1 MKDKELTMDLT
12 SEFPK
17 QIRNVPVQAGRTIS
31 QQFLFATFV
40 TSIFFDVN
48 SKSHDTLPT
57 AVNN

>member
-1 MKDKELTMDLT
+1 
-12 SEFPK
+12 
-17 QIRNVPVQAGRTIS
+17 VQAGRTIS

-57 AVNN
+57 AVNNWQWWDQVCL